1 MAKTC
6 PCCGQTIRAAKPKAA
21 VSSNDPLDILQPV
34 DRKKIGKEKISVT
47 VATTFRDG
55 EEMRFT
61 VARNPKDAE
70 SKAIEVGR
78 RLAILARVVDTP
90 EIRAHRDACAK
101 VYAAAF
107 EDALD
112 TLVRER
118 RFRRDDEQTRHLA
131 RASAARSA
139 RAPAAPPARLEWHTL
154 PNGRRVLAPPVADIA
169 RAIADVVACSVAAPA
184 TESLY
189 AAE

>member
-1 MAKTC
+1 MSKTC

-21 VSSNDPLDILQPV
+21 VSSNDPLDVLQPV
-34 DRKKIGKEKISVT
+34 NRKKIGKYKLSVI

-61 VARNPKDAE
+61 IARNPKDAE

-90 EIRAHRDACAK
+90 ELRAHRDSCAK
-101 VYAAAF
+101 AYTAAF

-118 RFRRDDEQTRHLA
+118 HFRRDDEHAHRLA
-131 RASAARSA
+131 RASARSA
-139 RAPAAPPARLEWHTL
+139 QTPAAPPARLEWHTL

-169 RAIADVVACSVAAPA
+169 RAMSEIVACCIAAPA